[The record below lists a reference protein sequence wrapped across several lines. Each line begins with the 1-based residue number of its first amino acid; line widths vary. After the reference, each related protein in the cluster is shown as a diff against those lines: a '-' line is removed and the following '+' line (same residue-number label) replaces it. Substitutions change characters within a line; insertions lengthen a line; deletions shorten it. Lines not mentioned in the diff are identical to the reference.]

1 MANKSEVMFTKF
13 LDICNCLKLS
23 INTHV
28 NQLLYLYFLPAYMK
42 VVILLRSNG
51 GAHFDSIA
59 AIEGN
64 VTACTYRACKTA
76 V

>member
-1 MANKSEVMFTKF
+1 
-13 LDICNCLKLS
+13 
-23 INTHV
+23 
-28 NQLLYLYFLPAYMK
+28 MK

-64 VTACTYRACKTA
+64 VTACTYMQSISMTKQYQSKMLINEAANELNWLTTRH
-76 V
+76 

>member
-1 MANKSEVMFTKF
+1 
-13 LDICNCLKLS
+13 
-23 INTHV
+23 
-28 NQLLYLYFLPAYMK
+28 MK

-64 VTACTYRACKTA
+64 VTACTYMQSISMTKQYQSKMLINEAA
-76 V
+76 NELN